1 MKRGVFL
8 TGLLILAIG
17 GGLYYFSTSKSY
29 MTIPGVYGSNQMLWL
44 LIAAVGLIIT
54 IVGLF
59 KRY

>member
-1 MKRGVFL
+1 
-8 TGLLILAIG
+8 
-17 GGLYYFSTSKSY
+17 